1 MILEP
6 INEYVLRLSSSE
18 LRVVCKAL
26 GRRLSEEDVPVAL
39 ALDRSIAEMRVT
51 LGENAYKSI
60 AKLKENLSMTSN

>member
-26 GRRLSEEDVPVAL
+26 GQRLSEEDVPVAL